1 MHCIEKGFQGGM
13 KSGGFDGRDWKV
25 FVIVAL
31 VLNSP
36 PLLVRVPVIGILA
49 FIPSLFWISIPGIP
63 LALIGLP
70 FFDVAEFG
78 AVPKGAIG
86 WSLIVTFWIGIA
98 FLLALMLRKMK
109 ART

>member
-1 MHCIEKGFQGGM
+1 M

-25 FVIVAL
+25 FVVVAL

-36 PLLVRVPVIGILA
+36 PLLVRVPVIGMLA

-70 FFDVAEFG
+70 FFAVAEFG

-98 FLLALMLRKMK
+98 FLVVLMLKKMK
-109 ART
+109 ARRTRY

>member
-1 MHCIEKGFQGGM
+1 M

-25 FVIVAL
+25 FVVVAL

-36 PLLVRVPVIGILA
+36 PLLVRVPVIGMLA

-70 FFDVAEFG
+70 FFEVAEFG

-98 FLLALMLRKMK
+98 FLLVLMLKKMK
-109 ART
+109 ERMRVRRE

>member
-1 MHCIEKGFQGGM
+1 M
-13 KSGGFDGRDWKV
+13 KSGGFDGRDWRG
-25 FVIVAL
+25 FVVVAL

-36 PLLVRVPVIGILA
+36 PLLVRVPVIGMLA

-70 FFDVAEFG
+70 FFAVAEFG

-86 WSLIVTFWIGIA
+86 WSLIGTFLVGIA
-98 FLLALMLRKMK
+98 FFLGFLFKKMK
-109 ART
+109 KRMRGWGQSA